1 MAVASY
7 LQCQSS
13 PGVSRDF
20 AILGSRLEQFKF
32 LKTTHNPSINRTVK
46 KLHFLTAGYVKRLD
60 AKETS

>member
-1 MAVASY
+1 
-7 LQCQSS
+7 
-13 PGVSRDF
+13 
-20 AILGSRLEQFKF
+20 LEQFKF